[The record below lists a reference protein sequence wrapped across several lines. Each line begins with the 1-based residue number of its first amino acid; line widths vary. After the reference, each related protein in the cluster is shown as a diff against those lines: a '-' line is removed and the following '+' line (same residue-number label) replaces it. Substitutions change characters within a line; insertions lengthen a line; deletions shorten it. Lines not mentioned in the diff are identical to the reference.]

1 MTQDIRDQPYLNEED
16 FLALNFVKHPG
27 GYTFRRHYR
36 QGLRSHIMEVLHP
49 EDIKNETKGII
60 IRGLRSYPRAV
71 PLKMF
76 RIFRTKFETLK
87 EAKKELARFKTV
99 VTYLAPHHM
108 AMSEEF
114 LVTYKKHTNQAILLC
129 GLQEFVQ
136 GEILDPWSLLD
147 EGHLICLRDNMGPQG
162 SKGCS
167 PDTDQWIR
175 SIREKAED
183 LVRRVKQMI
192 EEAKYVPD
200 LAGVG
205 NLLLTRSGEI
215 KLVDINNVSRV
226 SFDGAI
232 QVDDRGYPVCDKSI
246 QALSLLE
253 RKLLARPLSK
263 TDPIYDRYLDPGRMK
278 EVQAKEKAFNLALDP
293 SSSCRGTS

>member
-1 MTQDIRDQPYLNEED
+1 MKQDIRDQQYLNEED
-16 FLALNFVKHPG
+16 LLALNFVKHPA

-36 QGLRSHIMEVLHP
+36 QGLRSHIMEVLHQ
-49 EDIKNETKGII
+49 EDIRNEAKGII

-76 RIFRTKFETLK
+76 RIFRTRFETLE
-87 EAKKELARFKTV
+87 EARKELARFKTV

-114 LVTYKKHTNQAILLC
+114 LVTYKKHKNQAILLC

-147 EGHLICLRDNMGPQG
+147 ESQLISLRDNMDSQE
-162 SKGCS
+162 SKGS
-167 PDTDQWIR
+167 VPDTDQWIR
-175 SIREKAED
+175 GIRKKAEN
-183 LVRRVKQMI
+183 LVQRVKQMI
-192 EEAKYVPD
+192 EEATHVPD

-205 NLLLTRSGEI
+205 NILLTRSGEI

-226 SFDGAI
+226 FFDGTI
-232 QVDDRGYPVCDKSI
+232 RVDDRGYPVCDKSI
-246 QALSLLE
+246 QALSLIE

-263 TDPIYDRYLDPGRMK
+263 TDPVYDRFLDPGRKK
-278 EVQAKEKAFNLALDP
+278 EVQAKEKAFNLAMDP
-293 SSSCRGTS
+293 SSSYLGTS